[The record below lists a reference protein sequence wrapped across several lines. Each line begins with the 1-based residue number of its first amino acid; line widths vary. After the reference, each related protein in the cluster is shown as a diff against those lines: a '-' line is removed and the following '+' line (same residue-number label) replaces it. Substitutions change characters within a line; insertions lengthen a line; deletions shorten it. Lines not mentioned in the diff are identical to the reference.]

1 MPDVSETTLVGRP
14 PTRSRKTLIA
24 FASVVLAALVWAVL
38 TRRYFFLLYSVMYG
52 FQLLTGLR
60 PATVVW
66 SAGIRRP
73 WTRRSWIDWNE
84 VISVS
89 APQPG
94 RPAVRVNLINGK
106 SVALANIASD
116 QAGIVAAIGGMEL
129 VSAATVVLKPPLPP
143 PRPPSD
149 EALHADVQRRAADL
163 SAGWKRLA
171 EESSQ
176 IHRPK

>member
-1 MPDVSETTLVGRP
+1 MPGASETTLVGRP
-14 PTRSRKTLIA
+14 PPKARKTLVA
-24 FASVVLAALVWAVL
+24 FALLILASLLWAVL
-38 TRRYFFLLYSVMYG
+38 TRHYFWLLYPAMYG
-52 FQLLTGLR
+52 SQLLPGFR
-60 PATVVW
+60 PATVVS

-73 WTRRSWIDWNE
+73 WTRRSWIDWGE

-89 APQPG
+89 APEPG

-116 QAGIVAAIGGMEL
+116 QAGMVAAIGGMEL
-129 VSAATVVLKPPLPP
+129 VSAATVMLRPPFPP

-171 EESSQ
+171 EESGH